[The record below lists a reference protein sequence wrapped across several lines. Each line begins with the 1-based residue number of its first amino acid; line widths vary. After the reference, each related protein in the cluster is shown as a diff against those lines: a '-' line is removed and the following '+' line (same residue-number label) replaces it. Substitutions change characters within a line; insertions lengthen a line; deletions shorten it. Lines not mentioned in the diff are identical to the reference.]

1 MTDSQSQTERK
12 DRNETGA
19 SDEAEGGPGAGDRDE
34 PGATTAAADR
44 ADRATLTSRIGQL
57 EAENRQLRQAV
68 TDTSHQQYRGTARGL
83 IAVGLL
89 CGVVGF
95 ATAGSDV
102 LFALAGIGLFSG
114 VLTYYLSPDRIVAA
128 DLGSRIYA
136 ATARSYDELC
146 ADLGL
151 SDRRLYV
158 PVASSN
164 SADEVRLF
172 VPQQASMEPPTEEA
186 LKTGTFV
193 TDSQSGSYGLSV
205 HPTGGG
211 LFGAF
216 RTILDGPLEPTPQAA
231 AEQLSDAVVE
241 DFELAKSV
249 AIDTDADAAGDA
261 DGDQGRLS
269 VHFVDSL
276 YEPRSGFDHPLVSF
290 FAVGLAVAL
299 DAPVEA
305 TVTDTDPFSV
315 SLHWETAE
323 IADTAEAT
331 ARERPTAQPSVGSE

>member
-1 MTDSQSQTERK
+1 MTDPQSQTERK
-12 DRNETGA
+12 DGTGAGKKAETEDETG
-19 SDEAEGGPGAGDRDE
+19 
-34 PGATTAAADR
+34 TAAAAET
-44 ADRATLTSRIGQL
+44 ADRAALTSRIGQL
-57 EAENRQLRQAV
+57 EAENRQLLRSVA
-68 TDTSHQQYRGTARGL
+68 DTNNQQYRGTARGL

-89 CGVVGF
+89 CGAVGF

-136 ATARSYDELC
+136 ATAQSYDELC

-158 PVASSN
+158 PVESTQ
-164 SADEVRLF
+164 SADAVRLF
-172 VPQQASMEPPTEEA
+172 VPQQASMEPPTEET
-186 LKTGTFV
+186 LQTGTFV
-193 TDSQSGSYGLSV
+193 VDSQTGSYGLAV

-216 RTILDGPLEPTPQAA
+216 RTVQDGPLEPAPQAV
-231 AEQLSDAVVE
+231 AEQLSDAIVE
-241 DFELAKSV
+241 DFELAQSV
-249 AIDTDADAAGDA
+249 AIDTVDT
-261 DGDQGRLS
+261 DGDTDSDWGRLS
-269 VHFVDSL
+269 VRFVDSL

-299 DAPVEA
+299 DAPIEA
-305 TVTDTDPFSV
+305 TVTDTAPFSV
-315 SLHWETAE
+315 SLRWEIDETA
-323 IADTAEAT
+323 ADAAESA
-331 ARERPTAQPSVGSE
+331 ARERPTAQPSAGAE